1 MMLFWLLIWL
11 LILIFNTVHSFL
23 PTKLQGKKWIRVTAM
38 IIATTILLRSGWQD
52 ISSYQSRTYLHIT
65 PDGKIDSQNNFP
77 WDVSITSTPKGPAY
91 LVSHRGDGSEIEV
104 TSDDPALKPNV
115 WGGYSGIFI
124 DFNCPS
130 EKMPGITIR
139 ERE

>member
-91 LVSHRGDGSEIEV
+91 LVSHRR
-104 TSDDPALKPNV
+104 ALPSSKRIRH
-115 WGGYSGIFI
+115 IFTQHTKQ
-124 DFNCPS
+124 
-130 EKMPGITIR
+130 KMKRTPPGKRKSSSWAVVPTG
-139 ERE
+139 